1 LLATC
6 ITHPRTKERGL
17 GDCQEGSH
25 QERQALRS
33 LLSQR
38 RQGGLSVHTNT
49 KKRAIKKAKARVSK
63 LIYCGGFDWQFT
75 INEQYTQPA
84 PYKTSQARR
93 CQKLIDFARLEL
105 GLSPTKYEGGSW
117 INYLS

>member
-1 LLATC
+1 
-6 ITHPRTKERGL
+6 
-17 GDCQEGSH
+17 
-25 QERQALRS
+25 
-33 LLSQR
+33 
-38 RQGGLSVHTNT
+38 LSVHTNT